1 MNSQFSYFPV
11 NNNNEIARNLL
22 FHAFVKLLV
31 SKPMTSISVVEICKT
46 AGVARSTF
54 YFNFHSKEDMFDKYL
69 DSQLYVMTRRL
80 RRAGKSPHI
89 NGYSYFVSY
98 LQLHKFLI
106 DLLIKNRMEE
116 TLSEHLSTIVKQLL
130 QQDIFI
136 KTINAKFQVSFITG
150 GLIAVI
156 ITWAQQGYKENNQ
169 QLMNIILN
177 LLQVFK
183 K

>member
-1 MNSQFSYFPV
+1 MNSQLSYFPI

-22 FHAFVKLLV
+22 FHAFLKLLA
-31 SKPMTSISVVEICKT
+31 SKPMTSINVVEICKT
-46 AGVARSTF
+46 AGVTRSSF
-54 YFNFHSKEDMFDKYL
+54 YFNFHSKEDMFNKYL
-69 DSQLYVMTRRL
+69 NSQLYVMTKRL
-80 RRAGKSPHI
+80 RKTNKSPYI
-89 NGYSYFVSY
+89 NTYSYFVSY
-98 LQLHKFLI
+98 LQRHKFLI
-106 DLLIKNRMEE
+106 DLLIKNRMGE

-130 QQDIFI
+130 KQDIFI

-156 ITWAQQGYKENNQ
+156 ITWAQHGYKENNRP
-169 QLMNIILN
+169 LMNIILS